1 MSLRL
6 RFSVALALLAA
17 IAVSSAAV
25 VAYLATAGRLRGE
38 VDQSLRQGGA
48 QLTRAAPAGMSALG
62 GMSMPFGGAQMGLRH
77 AGGLFGLVVVQYLDA
92 AGRVTSTVGEV
103 KLPVAALDRGLA
115 RSGGTPW
122 LRSAMTDGAT
132 YRILTEP
139 LAGGGAVQLARDY
152 TGTEQVLSSLRWRYA
167 LLDLAVVI
175 VAALAGWLFAGRMTR
190 PLRRLAHAATQVA
203 TSGRF
208 DVPIDTRGRDET
220 SQVAAAFATMLGALA
235 RSREQQQQLAQDAAH
250 ELRTPLT
257 SLRSNI
263 DLLRRHRDVPAQAR
277 ARILDDLDGEL
288 RGLTGLV
295 DELVELATDSY
306 DEEPAAPLALD
317 QLTERV
323 AARTRRRTGR
333 HVTVSAEPC
342 EVLGQ
347 QRSLERAVANL
358 LDNAVKFSPEGTPV
372 EITVRAGRVEVRDH
386 GPGIAAE
393 DLPRVFDRFYRSLA
407 ARSQP
412 GSGLGLAI
420 VRHIAEAHD
429 GSAFASNHPAG
440 GATVGIELPVVAAP
454 TPSGERR
461 QSSGGPRVQS
471 GRA

>member
-1 MSLRL
+1 
-6 RFSVALALLAA
+6 
-17 IAVSSAAV
+17 
-25 VAYLATAGRLRGE
+25 
-38 VDQSLRQGGA
+38 VDQSLRQGAA
-48 QLTRAAPAGMSALG
+48 QLTHAGPAGVGLLG
-62 GMSMPFGGAQMGLRH
+62 GMSMPFGPARMGLQH
-77 AGGLFGLVVVQYLDA
+77 AGGLFGLVVVQYLGS
-92 AGRVTSTVGEV
+92 AGEVTSTVGEV
-103 KLPVAALDRGLA
+103 KLPVTARDQGLA

-122 LRSAMTDGAT
+122 LRSATTDGAS
-132 YRILTEP
+132 YRILTQP

-152 TGTEQVLSSLRWRYA
+152 SGTEQVLSSLRWRYA

-175 VAALAGWLFAGRMTR
+175 AAALAGWLLAGRMTR
-190 PLRRLAHAATQVA
+190 PLRRLAQAATNVA
-203 TSGRF
+203 TSGRL

-220 SQVAAAFATMLGALA
+220 SRVASAFATMLGALA

-263 DLLRRHRDVPAQAR
+263 DLLRRHEDVPAQTR
-277 ARILDDLDGEL
+277 GRILDDLDGEL

-295 DELVELATDSY
+295 DELVELATDSH
-306 DEEPAAPLALD
+306 DEEPATRLALD

-342 EVLGQ
+342 EVLGR

-358 LDNAVKFSPEGTPV
+358 LDNAIKFSPDGAPV
-372 EITVRAGRVEVRDH
+372 EITVRAGRIEVRDH
-386 GPGIAAE
+386 GPGIAAA

-412 GSGLGLAI
+412 GSGLGLGLAI
-420 VRHIAEAHD
+420 VRHIAEAHG
-429 GSAFASNHPAG
+429 GSAFAGNHPAG
-440 GATVGIELPVVAAP
+440 GASVGIELPVASP
-454 TPSGERR
+454 PQGPPSVVDS
-461 QSSGGPRVQS
+461 QASLP
-471 GRA
+471 

>member
-6 RFSVALALLAA
+6 RFSIALALLAA
-17 IAVSSAAV
+17 IAVTGAAV
-25 VAYLATAGRLRGE
+25 IAYVATAGRLRNE
-38 VDQSLRQGGA
+38 VDQSLRQGAA
-48 QLTRAAPAGMSALG
+48 QLTHAGPAGIGSLG
-62 GMSMPFGGAQMGLRH
+62 GMSMPFGPARMGLQH
-77 AGGLFGLVVVQYLDA
+77 AGGLFGLVVVQYLGS
-92 AGRVTSTVGEV
+92 AGEVTSTVGEV
-103 KLPVAALDRGLA
+103 KLPVAARDQGLS

-122 LRSAMTDGAT
+122 LRSATIDGAS

-152 TGTEQVLSSLRWRYA
+152 SGTEQVLSSLRWRYA

-175 VAALAGWLFAGRMTR
+175 AAALDGWLLAGRMTR
-190 PLRRLAHAATQVA
+190 PLRRLAHAARQVA
-203 TSGRF
+203 DSGRL

-220 SQVAAAFATMLGALA
+220 SQVASAFATMLGALA

-263 DLLRRHRDVPAQAR
+263 DLLRRHEDVPAQTR
-277 ARILDDLDGEL
+277 GRILDDLDGEL

-295 DELVELATDSY
+295 DELVELATDNH

-342 EVLGQ
+342 EVLGR

-358 LDNAVKFSPEGTPV
+358 LDNAIKFSPPGSA
-372 EITVRAGRVEVRDH
+372 IEVRGWVEGDQFRLSVADA
-386 GPGIAAE
+386 GPG
-393 DLPRVFDRFYRSLA
+393 LPPGEEELIFEKLYRGTG
-407 ARSQP
+407 RPVTP
-412 GSGLGLAI
+412 GAGLGLAI
-420 VRHIAEAHD
+420 CKGIAQAH
-429 GSAFASNHPAG
+429 GGTITARTQPQG
-440 GATVGIELPVVAAP
+440 GAQIVIALPMDSIAPELNPDFH
-454 TPSGERR
+454 S
-461 QSSGGPRVQS
+461 
-471 GRA
+471 

>member
-25 VAYLATAGRLRGE
+25 IAYLATVGRLRGE
-38 VDQSLRQGGA
+38 VDQSLRQGVS
-48 QLTRAAPAGMSALG
+48 QLTRAAPAGMGALG
-62 GMSMPFGGAQMGLRH
+62 GMSMPFGDAKMGLRH
-77 AGGLFGLVVVQYLDA
+77 GGGLFGLVVVQYLDA

-122 LRSAMTDGAT
+122 LRSATTDGAT

-175 VAALAGWLFAGRMTR
+175 AAALAGWLLAGRMTR

-203 TSGRF
+203 RSGRL

-263 DLLRRHRDVPAQAR
+263 DLLRRHRDVPAEAR

-295 DELVELATDSY
+295 DELVELATDSR
-306 DEEPAAPLALD
+306 DEEPAALLSLD

-333 HVTVSAEPC
+333 DVTVSAEPC

-347 QRSLERAVANL
+347 QRLLERAVANL
-358 LDNAVKFSPEGTPV
+358 LDNAIKFSPEDTPV
-372 EITVRAGRVEVRDH
+372 EITVHDGRIEVRDH
-386 GPGIAAE
+386 GPGMAAE

-420 VRHIAEAHD
+420 VRHIAEAHG
-429 GSAFASNHPAG
+429 GSAFAGNHPTG
-440 GATVGIELPVVAAP
+440 GATVGIELPVITAP
-454 TPSGERR
+454 RPSGDRP
-461 QSSGGPRVQS
+461 QSSGH
-471 GRA
+471 